1 MSKKTTITTIFS
13 QVILLFIVSASL
25 PIGVSHGKAKRV
37 WSVSE
42 ILSARNQAK
51 KTRSPRYCQGRR
63 FTPCICA
70 ADVPGV
76 VQYRP
81 AVSECQNKAAIVLSG
96 RYKDIFSVV
105 VRDSENRDRWPP
117 QGINR
122 CTPFERDV
130 LALHKCSAFKT
141 HKVLNYSHAEGDAT
155 VHCLG
160 ARGYSRFFRK
170 VVRMTAKLADIPNSS
185 NDPIVRW
192 CLSKPGLPL
201 N

>member
-1 MSKKTTITTIFS
+1 MSKKAIITTITS
-13 QVILLFIVSASL
+13 QFILVLIVGASL
-25 PIGVSHGKAKRV
+25 PIRVSYGEAKRV

-42 ILSARNQAK
+42 ILATRNQSK

-63 FTPCICA
+63 FKPCVCA

-81 AVSECQNKAAIVLSG
+81 AVSECQNKAAIILSG

-105 VRDSENRDRWPP
+105 VRDNENRDRWPP

-141 HKVLNYSHAEGDAT
+141 HKVLQYSHAEGDAT

-160 ARGYSRFFRK
+160 ARGYSRLFRK

-185 NDPIVRW
+185 NDPLARW
-192 CLSKPGLPL
+192 CLNKPGLPL